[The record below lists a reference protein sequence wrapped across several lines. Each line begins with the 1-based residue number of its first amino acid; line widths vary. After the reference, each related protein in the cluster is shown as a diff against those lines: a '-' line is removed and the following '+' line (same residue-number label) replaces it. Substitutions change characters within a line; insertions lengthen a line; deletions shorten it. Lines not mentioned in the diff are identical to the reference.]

1 MGWIYYWN
9 KQWYRFSLALV
20 LADDEREPMP
30 RFEINSG
37 EDIVKEEVEKAIRS
51 MKNGKVTGPDDIPV

>member
-1 MGWIYYWN
+1 M
-9 KQWYRFSLALV
+9 V